1 MKLGLACNRF
11 SFSGGMEN
19 YSINLIKSFHQLG
32 LPSPVVFAKSFDKS
46 LPEISLIEPSK
57 ISTFGV
63 PRILKDQ
70 YFSFMLDKQ
79 RRKHKID
86 VLLGC
91 CRNTQSEIILC
102 GGTHAGFLESYPRN
116 SLYDKL
122 CLSLEKKEFQNAQKI
137 IAHSESVKK
146 ELIRLNGVDSSKI
159 EVLYPP
165 VDLSIFQRISEEKR
179 KRIRE
184 SFGMNDKKISVLFV
198 SSSHKRKGFSL
209 LEEFFETTNLPV
221 ELFVAGRQLAKKNYK
236 NIRYLGYLK
245 NIQEAYQAAD
255 YSILASIYE
264 PFGLAPIESL
274 CSGTPVIISSRLGA
288 AEIIKEDYK
297 LEFRPDSNSSLG
309 KAIQK
314 AVEDFKFIRQRVS
327 DTLPEKLFSVD
338 LNPNYHTKKIIL
350 EAEKLK

>member
-1 MKLGLACNRF
+1 
-11 SFSGGMEN
+11 MEN

-32 LPSPVVFAKSFDKS
+32 LPVPIVFAKSFDNS
-46 LPEISLIEPSK
+46 LPEMPFIEPSK

-70 YFSFMLDKQ
+70 YFSFRLEKQ
-79 RRKHKID
+79 KRKHKID

-102 GGTHAGFLESYPRN
+102 GGTHAGFLEGYPRN
-116 SLYDKL
+116 TLYDKL
-122 CLSLEKKEFQNAQKI
+122 CLSFEKKEFLNAKKI

-146 ELIRLNGVDSSKI
+146 ELIRLNGIDPSKI

-165 VDLSIFQRISEEKR
+165 VDLSIFQRIGEEKR

-184 SFGMNDKKISVLFV
+184 IFGMNKEKISVLFV

-209 LEEFFETTNLPV
+209 LEEVFETTNLPV
-221 ELFVAGRQLAKKNYK
+221 ELLVAGRPLERKNYK

-274 CSGTPVIISSRLGA
+274 CSGTPVIISSKLGA
-288 AEIIKEDYK
+288 SEVIKDDYK
-297 LEFRPDSNSSLG
+297 LEFESASNASLEEVL
-309 KAIQK
+309 QK
-314 AVEDFKFIRQRVS
+314 AVENLKVLRQKVS
-327 DTLPEKLFSVD
+327 DTPPEQLFSVD
-338 LNPNYHTKKIIL
+338 LNPTYHAKKIIL
-350 EAEKLK
+350 EAERLK